1 MRPHRRQ
8 PIRVPCPWDSSG
20 KNTGVGCHF
29 LLQCMKM
36 KMKSESEVA
45 QSFPTLSDPMDY
57 QAPPSLGFSR
67 QEHWSGV
74 PLRPVNTSSW
84 PASGISRLVSRGHC
98 GDSARRQQQEAFPTP
113 GSGPPRSSA
122 LVLGAQAPPSRET
135 SSVRR
140 PGSPI
145 RSCF

>member
-1 MRPHRRQ
+1 MQPHRRQ
-8 PIRVPCPWDSSG
+8 PIRLPCPWDSSG

-36 KMKSESEVA
+36 KSKSEVA

-74 PLRPVNTSSW
+74 PLGPVNTSSW

-113 GSGPPRSSA
+113 GSGPPWSSA
-122 LVLGAQAPPSRET
+122 LALGAQAPPSRET
-135 SSVRR
+135 SSVCR